1 MPYGSVITTE
11 TKIMN
16 TRQNK
21 IRLGIFLIVSFTLL
35 LALIGFFTARQF
47 LEKRDT
53 YYVAYNGVSVSGLE
67 VGSPVKYLGITVGA
81 ISDIKIDPEDVN
93 RVIVEISLKPG
104 TPVKEDANADIVAVG
119 ITGLKTIEIRGGS
132 NEADFLKE
140 NDFIPAGSSITEEI
154 TGKAEIIAEKVE
166 KVLNNLQDFTQPEN
180 LNKITQSAD
189 NISQLVNSA
198 SITISKIDTL
208 VEENR
213 DAVHETVVAAHEISE
228 KLNLSSETLMSSI
241 NEFNKIIK
249 SDTVDQIVVN
259 IRDIS
264 QIIKETDLEKLIG
277 NVAEVANQTQ
287 QLLLK
292 VERDINQ
299 SSEDL
304 TESQKLIRLTLE
316 NLNEASRKINS
327 DPSVLIRGIR
337 KKDSPDEKLTQ

>member
-1 MPYGSVITTE
+1 
-11 TKIMN
+11 MN

-21 IRLGIFLIVSFTLL
+21 IRLGIFLIVSLTLL
-35 LALIGFFTARQF
+35 LSLIGFFTARQL

-53 YYVAYNGVSVSGLE
+53 YYVAYSGVSVSGLE
-67 VGSPVKYLGITVGA
+67 VGSPVKYLGINVGT
-81 ISDIKIDPEDVN
+81 ISDIMIDPEDVN
-93 RVIVEISLKPG
+93 SVIVELSLKPG
-104 TPVKEDANADIVAVG
+104 TPVKEDAKADIVAVG

-140 NDFIPAGSSITEEI
+140 NEFITAGSSITEEI

-189 NISQLVNSA
+189 KINELATNA

-208 VEENR
+208 VDVNKE
-213 DAVHETVVAAHEISE
+213 AVHETILGVHEISA
-228 KLNLSSETLMSSI
+228 KLNQSSDVLMASI
-241 NEFNKIIK
+241 NELNDIIK
-249 SDTVDQIVVN
+249 SDTIDEIVVN
-259 IRDIS
+259 VRDIS
-264 QIIKETDLEKLIG
+264 RKIKETDLKRLIA

-299 SSEDL
+299 SSQDL

-327 DPSVLIRGIR
+327 DPSVLLRGIR
-337 KKDSPDEKLTQ
+337 KKDSPDEKLTN